1 MDDIPGHNRNSAYP
15 YHLPYWQTGL
25 ARTPMHATDLAMINR
40 RWLPLNALRAFDAVA
55 HNLSFTSGA
64 HALHVSQ
71 SALSR
76 HVISLETMLG
86 RKLLERRP
94 HGVELTEAGAILL
107 PAVRKSFDRLE
118 AVLNEIQAG
127 ERGGRVLR
135 LHVPP
140 TLLQQHLLPILRDF
154 RREFPDILV
163 DVFSTHGTGLPTNDI
178 DMGIVFDRPSV
189 DDKVTDLLWM
199 VRVTPVCSPTLAA
212 RYAGTSLQDF
222 LAANELLH
230 VKLDGQ
236 PRGLLWTSF
245 CRQCGVFTETSRGLA
260 FDTAIAAVQY
270 AMAGE
275 GVALADIDMF
285 SPDIANGSLVAPFGD
300 VHEDGYGYYLKLHP
314 EDLADPAI
322 AVLRSW
328 VIARFAAKAVERQKP
343 LPADR

>member
-1 MDDIPGHNRNSAYP
+1 
-15 YHLPYWQTGL
+15 
-25 ARTPMHATDLAMINR
+25 MINR

-55 HNLSFTSGA
+55 QNLSFTSGA
-64 HALHVSQ
+64 QALHVSQ

-76 HVISLETMLG
+76 HVISLEAMLG

-94 HGVELTEAGAILL
+94 HGVVLTEAGAALL
-107 PAVRKSFDRLE
+107 PVVRKSFDRLE

-127 ERGGRVLR
+127 ENGGRTLR

-140 TLLQQHLLPILRDF
+140 TLLQQQLLPILRDF
-154 RREFPDILV
+154 RREFPEILV
-163 DVFSTHGTGLPTNDI
+163 DVFSTHGTGLPPTDI

-199 VRVTPVCSPTLAA
+199 VRVTPVCSPALAA
-212 RYAGTSLQDF
+212 QHAGASLQDF

-230 VKLDGQ
+230 VKLAGQ
-236 PRGLLWTSF
+236 PRGLLWSGF
-245 CRQCGVFTETSRGLA
+245 SRQCGVFAETSRGIA

-270 AMAGE
+270 AIAGE

-285 SPDIANGSLVAPFGD
+285 STEIASGQLVAPFD
-300 VHEDGYGYYLKLHP
+300 AVHEDGYGYYLKLHA

-322 AVLRSW
+322 ALLRSW
-328 VIARFAAKAVERQKP
+328 VIGRFAAQAVERKAATNEP
-343 LPADR
+343 V